1 MTPEDTSSITPNIIK
16 NTIQAFILSL
26 GSSMTLIYQRNVAIV
41 KYLPID
47 KTGTS
52 MCYSAAGKI
61 SGESNQEVGMAQD
74 KCVSPAK
81 GPIGLKLDVGSGDEP
96 ETRKQE
102 VPKMRAE
109 VGKPAPDFELSAF
122 VNGGFEN
129 VKLSN
134 YKGKWV
140 VLCFYPGDFTFV

>member
-1 MTPEDTSSITPNIIK
+1 M
-16 NTIQAFILSL
+16 A
-26 GSSMTLIYQRNVAIV
+26 LIYQRNVAVV

-47 KTGTS
+47 KTS
-52 MCYSAAGKI
+52 FSVRYSAKGNYR
-61 SGESNQEVGMAQD
+61 GESNLEVGMAED

-81 GPIGLKLDVGSGDEP
+81 GPIGLKLDIGSGEEP

-102 VPKMRAE
+102 VPRMRAE

-129 VKLSN
+129 IKLSN